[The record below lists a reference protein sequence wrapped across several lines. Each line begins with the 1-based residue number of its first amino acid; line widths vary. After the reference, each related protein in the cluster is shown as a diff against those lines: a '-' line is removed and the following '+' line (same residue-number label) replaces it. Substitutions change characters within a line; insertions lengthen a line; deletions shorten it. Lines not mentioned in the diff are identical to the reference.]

1 MLNQKTLTSEGNEQY
16 KKLNSAGGLPKYTD
30 QKFKSGSK
38 ASGGDSIN
46 LVINNHYGNQTEEQI
61 KTRFAKAKEEM
72 AYADQYSAVEKLIQS
87 GQSAL
92 ALEQLDAKI
101 KDAPRDPQWRFLQ
114 GLAQMNEG
122 HAAQATAIFEKLVQ
136 EYPELPEPYNNLAV
150 LYAQGNEL
158 EKASRA
164 LQDAIR
170 ANPGYA
176 TAYENLGDIYIRL
189 AEKALSQAGTL
200 APAEQTRLQP
210 KISALRLLVT
220 RAQPANVP
228 ATVVPAATPATKK

>member
-1 MLNQKTLTSEGNEQY
+1 
-16 KKLNSAGGLPKYTD
+16 
-30 QKFKSGSK
+30 
-38 ASGGDSIN
+38 
-46 LVINNHYGNQTEEQI
+46 
-61 KTRFAKAKEEM
+61 M

-164 LQDAIR
+164 LQDAVR

-189 AEKALSQAGTL
+189 AEQSLSKASTL
-200 APAEQTRLQP
+200 APAQQSRLQP
-210 KISALRLLVT
+210 KISSLRLLVT
-220 RAQPANVP
+220 RAQPA
-228 ATVVPAATPATKK
+228 AAAAATPAAAEPDAKK

>member
-1 MLNQKTLTSEGNEQY
+1 M
-16 KKLNSAGGLPKYTD
+16 KLVSCIPSFLLPRAAALALALCGG
-30 QKFKSGSK
+30 
-38 ASGGDSIN
+38 
-46 LVINNHYGNQTEEQI
+46 
-61 KTRFAKAKEEM
+61 M